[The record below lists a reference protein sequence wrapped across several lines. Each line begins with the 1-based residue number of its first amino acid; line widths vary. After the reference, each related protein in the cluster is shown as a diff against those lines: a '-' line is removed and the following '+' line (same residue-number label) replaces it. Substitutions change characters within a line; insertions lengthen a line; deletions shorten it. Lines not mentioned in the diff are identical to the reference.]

1 MDALWDGL
9 YKASVWILPALI
21 AITLHEAA
29 HGFAANMFGDDT
41 AKRMGRMSLNPL
53 RHVDPFGTIILP
65 GLLLL
70 VRSPFLFGYAKPV
83 PVNFYRLNPARLGMI
98 LVAAAG
104 PAMNIVLAILA
115 ALGLHL
121 VGGLPD
127 AWAMW
132 AEDNLK
138 NAAVLNVVLAVFNML
153 PIPPLDGGRVLVGL
167 LPRPLAFQ
175 VAKLE
180 RVGILIVLGALVLLP
195 MIGNQLGIDLS
206 ISPWLIG
213 GRSVSVG
220 RDRLPCRPR
229 MSTVAET
236 FEEQQDAVPD
246 GERLVV
252 DVDGYEG
259 PIDVLLALARE
270 QKVDLK
276 KISILALVE
285 QYLVFVQAARRVRL
299 ELAADYL
306 VMAAW
311 LAYLKSRLLLPEPA
325 EDDEPSGEAMAE
337 ALAFQLLR
345 LEAMQQMAVKLMA
358 RPRLGVDT
366 FPRGETIDVR
376 VKTKTVFDVTLYD
389 LLSAYGEHKS
399 REETHVLH
407 IAPTE
412 LHAVED
418 AIKRLEALLGHMVDW
433 QSINIFLPESLK
445 PGIVTRSAIAA
456 TLIASLEMAK
466 IGRIE
471 IKQTEPFGPIFLRAA
486 KPS

>member
-29 HGFAANMFGDDT
+29 HGFAAYVFGDDT

-83 PVNFYRLNPARLGMI
+83 PVTFYRLNPARLGMI

-104 PAMNIVLAILA
+104 PAMNIVLAIFA

-127 AWAMW
+127 DWAMW

-167 LPRPLAFQ
+167 LPRPLAWQ

-195 MIGNQLGIDLS
+195 MIGNQIGIDLS

-213 GRSVSVG
+213 GPVEY
-220 RDRLPCRPR
+220 LL
-229 MSTVAET
+229 
-236 FEEQQDAVPD
+236 DA
-246 GERLVV
+246 
-252 DVDGYEG
+252 
-259 PIDVLLALARE
+259 
-270 QKVDLK
+270 
-276 KISILALVE
+276 
-285 QYLVFVQAARRVRL
+285 
-299 ELAADYL
+299 
-306 VMAAW
+306 
-311 LAYLKSRLLLPEPA
+311 
-325 EDDEPSGEAMAE
+325 
-337 ALAFQLLR
+337 
-345 LEAMQQMAVKLMA
+345 
-358 RPRLGVDT
+358 
-366 FPRGETIDVR
+366 
-376 VKTKTVFDVTLYD
+376 
-389 LLSAYGEHKS
+389 
-399 REETHVLH
+399 
-407 IAPTE
+407 
-412 LHAVED
+412 
-418 AIKRLEALLGHMVDW
+418 
-433 QSINIFLPESLK
+433 
-445 PGIVTRSAIAA
+445 
-456 TLIASLEMAK
+456 IASLAGLE
-466 IGRIE
+466 
-471 IKQTEPFGPIFLRAA
+471 
-486 KPS
+486 

>member
-29 HGFAANMFGDDT
+29 HGFAAYVFGDDT
-41 AKRMGRMSLNPL
+41 AKRKGRMSLNPL

-104 PAMNIVLAILA
+104 PAMNIVLAIFA

-127 AWAMW
+127 DWAMW

-167 LPRPLAFQ
+167 LPRPLAWQ

-195 MIGNQLGIDLS
+195 MIGNQIGIDLS

-213 GRSVSVG
+213 GPVEY
-220 RDRLPCRPR
+220 LL
-229 MSTVAET
+229 
-236 FEEQQDAVPD
+236 DA
-246 GERLVV
+246 
-252 DVDGYEG
+252 
-259 PIDVLLALARE
+259 
-270 QKVDLK
+270 
-276 KISILALVE
+276 
-285 QYLVFVQAARRVRL
+285 
-299 ELAADYL
+299 
-306 VMAAW
+306 
-311 LAYLKSRLLLPEPA
+311 
-325 EDDEPSGEAMAE
+325 
-337 ALAFQLLR
+337 
-345 LEAMQQMAVKLMA
+345 
-358 RPRLGVDT
+358 
-366 FPRGETIDVR
+366 
-376 VKTKTVFDVTLYD
+376 
-389 LLSAYGEHKS
+389 
-399 REETHVLH
+399 
-407 IAPTE
+407 
-412 LHAVED
+412 
-418 AIKRLEALLGHMVDW
+418 
-433 QSINIFLPESLK
+433 
-445 PGIVTRSAIAA
+445 
-456 TLIASLEMAK
+456 IASLAGLE
-466 IGRIE
+466 
-471 IKQTEPFGPIFLRAA
+471 
-486 KPS
+486 

>member
-29 HGFAANMFGDDT
+29 HGFAAYVFGDDT

-104 PAMNIVLAILA
+104 PAMNIVLAIFA

-127 AWAMW
+127 DWAMW

-167 LPRPLAFQ
+167 LPRPLAWQ

-195 MIGNQLGIDLS
+195 MIGNQIGIDLS

-213 GRSVSVG
+213 GPVEY
-220 RDRLPCRPR
+220 LL
-229 MSTVAET
+229 
-236 FEEQQDAVPD
+236 DA
-246 GERLVV
+246 
-252 DVDGYEG
+252 
-259 PIDVLLALARE
+259 
-270 QKVDLK
+270 
-276 KISILALVE
+276 
-285 QYLVFVQAARRVRL
+285 
-299 ELAADYL
+299 
-306 VMAAW
+306 
-311 LAYLKSRLLLPEPA
+311 
-325 EDDEPSGEAMAE
+325 
-337 ALAFQLLR
+337 
-345 LEAMQQMAVKLMA
+345 
-358 RPRLGVDT
+358 
-366 FPRGETIDVR
+366 
-376 VKTKTVFDVTLYD
+376 
-389 LLSAYGEHKS
+389 
-399 REETHVLH
+399 
-407 IAPTE
+407 
-412 LHAVED
+412 
-418 AIKRLEALLGHMVDW
+418 
-433 QSINIFLPESLK
+433 
-445 PGIVTRSAIAA
+445 
-456 TLIASLEMAK
+456 IASLAGLE
-466 IGRIE
+466 
-471 IKQTEPFGPIFLRAA
+471 
-486 KPS
+486 